1 MSTRLTRN
9 ATPSARKPG
18 HSALARSDRLGA
30 ATILGAWR
38 EHRFAKAG
46 TLLLG
51 CGVVSSV
58 LYAAT
63 DLLAG
68 LRYDGYSFKSQAVSE
83 LSAAGAPTRPL
94 VVALFT
100 PYNALVM
107 ALGVGVWIASRRTRT
122 GRLTGALLIAS
133 AIVGEVTTLFFPMDQ
148 RGAEETLR
156 GSMHPPLTAVM
167 SLFIVAAMISAAA
180 LQGRWFRLYSIGTI
194 LTLVVFGALA
204 ARYTPQLEA
213 GEPTAWLG
221 VLERVN
227 IYAYLLW
234 VAVLAISLLRRGD
247 QARAA

>member
-1 MSTRLTRN
+1 MITRLTWN
-9 ATPSARKPG
+9 ARPGARRRG
-18 HSALARSDRLGA
+18 HIAPARDRLRTAIRGA
-30 ATILGAWR
+30 R
-38 EHRFAKAG
+38 RDRRFAKAG
-46 TLLLG
+46 ALLLG
-51 CGVVSSV
+51 CGVASSG

-68 LRYDGYSFKSQAVSE
+68 LRYDGYNFKSQAVSE
-83 LSAAGAPTRPL
+83 LSAAGAPTRPV

-107 ALGVGVWIASRRTRT
+107 ALGVGVWIVSRRTRA
-122 GRLTGALLIAS
+122 GRLAGALLITS
-133 AIVGEVTTLFFPMDQ
+133 AVVGEVTTLFFPMDQ

-180 LQGRWFRLYSIGTI
+180 LQGRRFRWYSIGTI
-194 LTLVVFGALA
+194 LTLFVFGALA

-213 GEPTAWLG
+213 GEPTPWLG

-234 VAVLAISLLRRGD
+234 VAVFAISLLPRPAQQTRR
-247 QARAA
+247 A